1 MIKDN
6 LGTFLLGFTTGIFS
20 IGTVVCG
27 LYFYGNRKYRK
38 ESPRNGETI
47 NDSH

>member
-20 IGTVVCG
+20 FGTVVCG
-27 LYFYGNRKYRK
+27 LYFYGNRK
-38 ESPRNGETI
+38 ESPQNGETI
-47 NDSH
+47 NDSN